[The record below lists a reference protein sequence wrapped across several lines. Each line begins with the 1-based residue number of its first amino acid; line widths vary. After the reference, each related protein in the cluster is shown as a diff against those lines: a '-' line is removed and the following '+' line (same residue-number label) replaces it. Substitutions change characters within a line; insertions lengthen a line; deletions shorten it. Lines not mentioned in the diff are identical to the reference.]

1 MDEDQVDLEV
11 KMAFL
16 ERTVE
21 ELNGVLLE
29 QGRILDSMQR
39 QLIELESRMKQ
50 GLGDLGQD
58 VGPHDEKPPHY

>member
-1 MDEDQVDLEV
+1 MDEDRVDLEV

-21 ELNGVLLE
+21 ELNLVVLE
-29 QGRILDSMQR
+29 QGRLMDAMQR
-39 QLIELESRMKQ
+39 QLVELESRMKQ

-58 VGPHDEKPPHY
+58 VGPHDQKPPHY